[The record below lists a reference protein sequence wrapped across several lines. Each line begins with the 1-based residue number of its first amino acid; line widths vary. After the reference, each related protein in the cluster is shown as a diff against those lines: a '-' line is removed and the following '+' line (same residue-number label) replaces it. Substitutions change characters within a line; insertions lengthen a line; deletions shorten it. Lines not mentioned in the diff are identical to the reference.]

1 VQVEGELEPPE
12 RTDATS
18 PTVLITGGSAGIGL
32 ATAQRFLRAGFRVAI
47 CGRHPERLAVAR
59 HQLCL
64 GLPATSARQADEQA
78 DEQAGRDIARQGP
91 GETGA
96 GRVIAFEAD
105 VGNLN
110 DLEALHRDLARAWGR
125 IDVLVNNAATAP
137 LAAFPETSPS
147 DLESVLRT
155 NIQGPWFLTQA
166 IWRDMARSGGGTI
179 VNISSLAAVDPFPGF
194 SLYGASKGWL
204 ETWTLALANEGA
216 AVGIRVVGIRPGA
229 VETDLLR
236 GLFPDFPADQCVT
249 PEQVAEAVFLAATTT
264 ALEAGKFRT
273 VAAGVSDR

>member
-1 VQVEGELEPPE
+1 MQVEGELEPPE
-12 RTDATS
+12 RTDATR

-47 CGRHPERLAVAR
+47 CGRHPERLAAAR

-64 GLPATSARQADEQA
+64 GLPAASAGQAGEQA
-78 DEQAGRDIARQGP
+78 SEQASRDIARQDSR
-91 GETGA
+91 ETVI
-96 GRVIAFEAD
+96 GRVIAIEAD

-110 DLEALHRDLARAWGR
+110 DLEALHRDLAQAWGR

-166 IWRDMARSGGGTI
+166 IWRDMARHGGGTI
-179 VNISSLAAVDPFPGF
+179 VNVSSLAAVDPFPGF
-194 SLYGASKGWL
+194 SLYGASKGWM

-236 GLFPDFPADQCVT
+236 GLFPDFPPDQCVT

-264 ALEAGKFRT
+264 SLEAGKFLT